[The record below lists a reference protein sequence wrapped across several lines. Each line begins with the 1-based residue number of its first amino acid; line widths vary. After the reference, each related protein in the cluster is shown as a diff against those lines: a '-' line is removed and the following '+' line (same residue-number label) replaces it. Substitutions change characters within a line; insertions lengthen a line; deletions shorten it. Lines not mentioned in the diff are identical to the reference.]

1 MDRKTKLLNQHNN
14 ELDLQVAP
22 HNQKAFTDI
31 ICYLRSAGISEYD
44 QELVR
49 QDLLEMILSAQVRGA
64 DIDSVLGTDY
74 KEFCD
79 NVIASLPP
87 KTIKQKAIDFF
98 SNQPFDFRLSVSLGD
113 VISAGI
119 LVAAAYAIVWYL
131 TKNPFE
137 DGKKSLT
144 ATGGGIAACTG
155 IIILL
160 LLTAQLGRETLFTI
174 NIFVGFLGVAALYI
188 TYRLLERL

>member
-1 MDRKTKLLNQHNN
+1 
-14 ELDLQVAP
+14 
-22 HNQKAFTDI
+22 
-31 ICYLRSAGISEYD
+31 
-44 QELVR
+44 
-49 QDLLEMILSAQVRGA
+49 MILSAQVRGA

-144 ATGGGIAACTG
+144 ATGGDIAACTG

-188 TYRLLERL
+188 THRLLERL

>member
-119 LVAAAYAIVWYL
+119 LVAAAMLLSGISQKSSL
-131 TKNPFE
+131 KM
-137 DGKKSLT
+137 GKKASWPR
-144 ATGGGIAACTG
+144 AAVLRHVPASSSCS
-155 IIILL
+155 
-160 LLTAQLGRETLFTI
+160 F
-174 NIFVGFLGVAALYI
+174 
-188 TYRLLERL
+188 